1 MLEDI
6 KKERQERLQ
15 LLKEK
20 LKSVEDKEL
29 VSLIENVIKDNETL
43 EKENSYLEQMAYVD
57 TLTGLYTRRILPK
70 VRDIGSVIIC
80 DIDYFK
86 KVNDTFGHDMGDE
99 VLRGIAYIIMNS
111 IRIGDVACRYGGD
124 EMLIILTTNNEKVV
138 HERLND
144 ICEKIRSQFHLP
156 NFEVTLS
163 VGVVFNNDNE
173 KLENLIEKADKALY
187 YSKENG
193 RNQISYYEPLKLH
206 EKK

>member
-144 ICEKIRSQFHLP
+144 
-156 NFEVTLS
+156 
-163 VGVVFNNDNE
+163 
-173 KLENLIEKADKALY
+173 KADKALY